1 MSKIS
6 VIYNKI
12 SKTLIK
18 IKNRSLLQPQK
29 VPKVQ
34 HLYFNFQLICNPCHK
49 DYKTLDNI
57 ILIIYLFRELSQDQG
72 CGTAPF
78 IVTAETLISAASATP
93 VCFNQWEQI
102 RIHPVRNQTAGYD
115 KKTRVR
121 SVVEPAGPGLFSWSR
136 SWWKRLRDTVVAK

>member
-49 DYKTLDNI
+49 DYKTLDNNSI
-57 ILIIYLFRELSQDQG
+57 CLRPNNLGIKI
-72 CGTAPF
+72 
-78 IVTAETLISAASATP
+78 
-93 VCFNQWEQI
+93 QI
-102 RIHPVRNQTAGYD
+102 
-115 KKTRVR
+115 
-121 SVVEPAGPGLFSWSR
+121 F
-136 SWWKRLRDTVVAK
+136 